1 MKFFFLDQSSLY
13 KMIFILHFVG
23 NFDVFV
29 LADIWVGVV
38 FFGSKMGGGGKGWGG
53 WEKRKNQR
61 FFAEKKKKKKEK
73 IGLIL
78 YFNGF

>member
-1 MKFFFLDQSSLY
+1 MKFFFLNQSSLY

-38 FFGSKMGGGGKGWGG
+38 SFGSKMGGGGEKVGG
-53 WEKRKNQR
+53 VGRNGRISDFLPKKRK
-61 FFAEKKKKKKEK
+61 KERK
-73 IGLIL
+73 NRAN
-78 YFNGF
+78 FVF